1 MVHTGNLHSER
12 KGIKNVLKVIRSH
25 CKIITDRH
33 LSFTWHESFI
43 DLLDIPEISG
53 KKTKLQTS
61 LDRTNPLTET
71 VNEFI
76 DTLVEREDSTT
87 HQ

>member
-1 MVHTGNLHSER
+1 MKHLLQMVHTGNLHSER

-25 CKIITDRH
+25 CKIINDRH
-33 LSFTWHESFI
+33 LSFTCHESFI

-76 DTLVEREDSTT
+76 DT
-87 HQ
+87 H